1 MEVRKDK
8 KIGKTIKKPQD
19 FLLDTVENVTIAKK
33 SYETFYN
40 IIEPNFYTTMEKISL
55 DKHDAIKDGF
65 YRENFWGEN
74 VVTQLDS
81 RFMDCVLF

>member
-1 MEVRKDK
+1 MEVCKDK
-8 KIGKTIKKPQD
+8 EIGKTIKKSQD

-33 SYETFYN
+33 SYETFYDT
-40 IIEPNFYTTMEKISL
+40 IERNFYTAMEKISL
-55 DKHDAIKDGF
+55 DEHDAIKDDF

>member
-1 MEVRKDK
+1 MQVCKEKE
-8 KIGKTIKKPQD
+8 IGKTIKKSQD

-40 IIEPNFYTTMEKISL
+40 ITERNFYTAMEKISL
-55 DKHDAIKDGF
+55 DEHDTIKDDF